1 MPRTAWYGER
11 KARTTAL
18 PTAPPLQGDRS
29 AGLPASRGTLVQSAS
44 RCAAVLP
51 PKGRMA
57 EGWRD
62 GAAHGPKVKD
72 GAHAGR
78 NRSRPE
84 RATACS
90 GLWVVQTRNRVG
102 MRWPQPSQ
110 GLGRPQTHKSV
121 PGLPASGP
129 AIAGARLPSFRAG
142 KASCKGASCR
152 VDWRGDQAFGDNRW
166 RSRQSRESSA
176 SDDAGRVNFRVEP
189 ASSRRSLKEGSPSK
203 PGRRPA

>member
-1 MPRTAWYGER
+1 M
-11 KARTTAL
+11 
-18 PTAPPLQGDRS
+18 RS
-29 AGLPASRGTLVQSAS
+29 RP
-44 RCAAVLP
+44 P

-129 AIAGARLPSFRAG
+129 ALAGARLPSFRAG

-176 SDDAGRVNFRVEP
+176 RDDAGRVNFRVAP

>member
-11 KARTTAL
+11 KSKNDCTTLCLTTAGGSEHGFVGK
-18 PTAPPLQGDRS
+18 PGHARPERVPVRS
-29 AGLPASRGTLVQSAS
+29 HP
-44 RCAAVLP
+44 P

-57 EGWRD
+57 EEWRD
-62 GAAHGPKVKD
+62 GAAHGPKVKS

-110 GLGRPQTHKSV
+110 GLGRPQTHKTV
-121 PGLPASGP
+121 PGLPASM
-129 AIAGARLPSFRAG
+129 ARHSGRSTTGFSGGQSLLQGGVLP
-142 KASCKGASCR
+142 
-152 VDWRGDQAFGDNRW
+152 
-166 RSRQSRESSA
+166 
-176 SDDAGRVNFRVEP
+176 
-189 ASSRRSLKEGSPSK
+189 RRLE
-203 PGRRPA
+203 RRPSLR

>member
-1 MPRTAWYGER
+1 
-11 KARTTAL
+11 
-18 PTAPPLQGDRS
+18 
-29 AGLPASRGTLVQSAS
+29 
-44 RCAAVLP
+44 
-51 PKGRMA
+51 MA

-62 GAAHGPKVKD
+62 GAAHGPKVEV
-72 GAHAGR
+72 GAHADR

-152 VDWRGDQAFGDNRW
+152 VDWRGDQAFGSNRW

-189 ASSRRSLKEGSPSK
+189 AEPERGLALQARQASSLTARGESGACGAFSHVNPERTASSGEAAAAAESGF
-203 PGRRPA
+203 